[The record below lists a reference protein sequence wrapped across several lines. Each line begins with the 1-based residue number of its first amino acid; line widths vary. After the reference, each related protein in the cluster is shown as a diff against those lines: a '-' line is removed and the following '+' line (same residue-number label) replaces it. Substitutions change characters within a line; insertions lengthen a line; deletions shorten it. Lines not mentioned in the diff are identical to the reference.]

1 MGIPF
6 SAGLLSELDADYHL
20 ARETAVNTVSVP
32 PFCLPGKEE
41 LQEAERMVDRA
52 GYVIDAGCPQGMKAP
67 DALNR
72 LREYARALQ
81 KCYSPEDFF
90 QTWESG
96 WKNM

>member
-1 MGIPF
+1 
-6 SAGLLSELDADYHL
+6 
-20 ARETAVNTVSVP
+20 
-32 PFCLPGKEE
+32 
-41 LQEAERMVDRA
+41 
-52 GYVIDAGCPQGMKAP
+52 MKAP